1 MRAVSTRCLRLD
13 ARDSARAAVASPGT
27 PECLVRAKAPS
38 TSTAASSHRARYPPA
53 VLALV
58 FVLELLRV
66 APLGSLAVFPEALP
80 DFVSASWFPGSDPDL
95 AVVLDHRERAS
106 VAAFVAAFVPVRRS
120 FQRTRDM
127 LKPPA

>member
-1 MRAVSTRCLRLD
+1 M
-13 ARDSARAAVASPGT
+13 
-27 PECLVRAKAPS
+27 
-38 TSTAASSHRARYPPA
+38 
-53 VLALV
+53 LALV